1 MFDSSPSESLT
12 PQLNDGDRWFITLY
26 NNLEVPINN
35 NALTPYNT
43 GNSGSLNGEYINPLG
58 YKGVFEIYGV
68 RFDGGPPDIVTLVIG
83 PTNFTEDKIIGGN
96 DLGALIWKARAAG
109 DNEFVMVQSEVGE
122 NGPGCFVDQYTTD
135 EIVQNL
141 EKITK
146 EFGSNNN

>member
-1 MFDSSPSESLT
+1 MNVAIVLT
-12 PQLNDGDRWFITLY
+12 SAIVAVY
-26 NNLEVPINN
+26 
-35 NALTPYNT
+35 
-43 GNSGSLNGEYINPLG
+43 
-58 YKGVFEIYGV
+58 
-68 RFDGGPPDIVTLVIG
+68 PDIVTLVIG